1 MRKIA
6 IAQLLLTLLIAGQ
19 LSFGSSVVIAPGA
32 ANVTRARP
40 ELSLAPEPTSEPEP
54 TVVYGIATWYDADRN
69 GGSSWY
75 TRDGIKLYAAA
86 GPALRKLIKTKW
98 KMKPKEILIESRRTG
113 LSVIAYV
120 VDWCACHGGGK
131 NERLVDLSPAVWDAL
146 GVDLKYG
153 VMEVRITLP

>member
-6 IAQLLLTLLIAGQ
+6 IAQLLLTLVIAGQ

-32 ANVTRARP
+32 ANVLP
-40 ELSLAPEPTSEPEP
+40 ETPEGTTPA
-54 TVVYGIATWYDADRN
+54 VVYGLATWYDAERY
-69 GGSSWY
+69 GSSSWY

-86 GPALRKLIKTKW
+86 GPGLRELIDTKW
-98 KMKPKEILIESRRTG
+98 KMKPREIIIESRLTG
-113 LSVIAYV
+113 VKVTAYV
-120 VDWCACHGGGK
+120 VDWCECHGGK
-131 NERLVDLSPAVWDAL
+131 ARERLVDLSPAVWDAL

>member
-6 IAQLLLTLLIAGQ
+6 IAQLLLTLVIAGQ

-32 ANVTRARP
+32 ANVLPAT
-40 ELSLAPEPTSEPEP
+40 PEPVPA
-54 TVVYGIATWYDADRN
+54 TVVYGLATWYDADRH

-75 TRDGIKLYAAA
+75 TREGITLYAAA
-86 GPALRKLIKTKW
+86 GPGLRELIETKW
-98 KMKPKEILIESRRTG
+98 KMKPREIIIESRRTG
-113 LSVIAYV
+113 LTVVAYV